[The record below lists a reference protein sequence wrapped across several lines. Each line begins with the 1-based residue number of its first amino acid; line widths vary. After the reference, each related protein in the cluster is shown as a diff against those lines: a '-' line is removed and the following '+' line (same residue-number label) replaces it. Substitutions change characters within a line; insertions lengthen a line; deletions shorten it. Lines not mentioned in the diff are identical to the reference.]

1 MQHPTRLASPRLVS
15 SRRVSCNQVTIVP
28 SVLLNHDL
36 IIQDVRL
43 TRRRVVKRT
52 NPVQIGVSNDARAVA
67 AFRDFE
73 GVVLGA
79 HAGPRRGG
87 TRQD

>member
-28 SVLLNHDL
+28 PVLLNYDL
-36 IIQDVRL
+36 IIQDVRP

-52 NPVQIGVSNDARAVA
+52 NPVQIEVSNDARAVRGVSG
-67 AFRDFE
+67 FRCRV
-73 GVVLGA
+73 GCA
-79 HAGPRRGG
+79 C
-87 TRQD
+87 